1 MTTLEPA
8 PSGGETGELTLFAA
22 DSLASPSVSRARG
35 RGRRIAG
42 GYGPRSPQQFA
53 RYDPA
58 TSSWR
63 TLQGSLLSEW
73 EMLSETW
80 PRSGMTRNGTAYRR
94 AGSVP
99 PIYASGSSLWA
110 TPQASDSWVPTA
122 VSENTLR
129 RGEPDGPLRST
140 PGSLAKQVANP
151 EYWPTPQAHDARL
164 GHRERVGRHGSKH
177 GGRDLTDW
185 VAMWPTPTAG
195 DSRNSRNATA
205 NRSPGSSHH
214 PGTTLSDAIRML
226 PTPTANRWDGLE
238 SHGVNVVSGQL
249 NPTWVEWL
257 MGFPTGWTD
266 LEDSATPSSRRSRR
280 RSGE

>member
-1 MTTLEPA
+1 MTTCEPL
-8 PSGGETGELTLFAA
+8 PDGGEDEPLTLFAA
-22 DSLASPSVSRARG
+22 VSPASPSASRGSAK
-35 RGRRIAG
+35 GRRIAG
-42 GYGPRSPQQFA
+42 GYGPRSPQPFA

-99 PIYASGSSLWA
+99 PIYANGSSLWP
-110 TPQASDSWVPTA
+110 TPVYKPGGGSALDGGSNSRKA
-122 VSENTLR
+122 AKR
-129 RGEPDGPLRST
+129 RGL
-140 PGSLAKQVANP
+140 
-151 EYWPTPQAHDARL
+151 
-164 GHRERVGRHGSKH
+164 
-177 GGRDLTDW
+177 
-185 VAMWPTPTAG
+185 WPTPTAG

-226 PTPTANRWDGLE
+226 PTPTANRWDGLQ
-238 SHGVNVVSGQL
+238 SHGVNVVTGQL

-257 MGFPTGWTD
+257 MGYPPGWTD
-266 LEDSATPSSRRSRR
+266 CWDSGTPSFPRSP
-280 RSGE
+280 STSDGSS